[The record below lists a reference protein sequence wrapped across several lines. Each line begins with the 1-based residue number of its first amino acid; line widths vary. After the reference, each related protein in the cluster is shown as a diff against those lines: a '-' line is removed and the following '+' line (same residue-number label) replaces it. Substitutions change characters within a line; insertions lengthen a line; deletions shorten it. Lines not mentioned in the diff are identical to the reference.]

1 MSVKVIVT
9 DMDGTF
15 LNDAKTY
22 NQPRFMAQYQ
32 ELKKRGIKFVVASGN
47 QYYQLIS
54 FFPELKDEISFV
66 AENGALVYEH
76 GKQLFHGELTRHES
90 RIVIGELLKDKQLN
104 FVACGLQSAYVS
116 ENAPEA
122 FVALMAKHYHRLK
135 PVKDYQEI
143 DDVLF
148 KFSLNLPDEQIPL
161 VIDKLHIAL
170 DGIMKPVTS
179 GFGFI
184 DLIIPGLH
192 KANGI
197 SRLLKRWDLSP
208 QNVVAIGDSGNDAEM
223 LKMARYSFAMGNAA
237 ENIKQIARYA
247 TDDNNHEGA
256 LNVIQAVLDYLD
268 RNRFD
273 EVYKGPGDNFFGTL
287 SASRPE
293 IYPIYWSQAQMQ
305 ARQSEEMANAQSFL
319 NRLWTFESDGKQ
331 WFNPDVSVIYP
342 DRIRRRPPGTTSK
355 GLGAHT
361 DSGALERWLLPAYQ
375 RVFANVFNGN
385 LAQYDPWHA
394 AHRTE
399 VEEYTVDNTT
409 KCSVFRTFQGW
420 TALSDMLPGQG
431 LLHVVPIPEAMAY
444 VLLRPLLDDVPEDE
458 LCGVA
463 PGRVLP
469 VSEQWHPLLIEA
481 LTSIPKL
488 EAGDSVWWHC
498 DVIHSVAPVEN
509 QQGWGNVMYIP
520 AAPMCEK
527 NLAYA
532 HKVKAALEKGASPGD
547 FPREDYE
554 TNWEGRFTLADLN
567 IHGKRALG
575 IDS

>member
-1 MSVKVIVT
+1 M
-9 DMDGTF
+9 TF
-15 LNDAKTY
+15 TSETLPADHKAAIRQLK
-22 NQPRFMAQYQ
+22 RELRAQIGDVQ
-32 ELKKRGIKFVVASGN
+32 AVFDKLSDKIATR
-47 QYYQLIS
+47 
-54 FFPELKDEISFV
+54 V
-66 AENGALVYEH
+66 AEINALKNKGESVWPVIPFADVKNGTITDAQREAVKRRGCAVIKGHFPREQAL
-76 GKQLFHGELTRHES
+76 
-90 RIVIGELLKDKQLN
+90 
-104 FVACGLQSAYVS
+104 A
-116 ENAPEA
+116 
-122 FVALMAKHYHRLK
+122 
-135 PVKDYQEI
+135 
-143 DDVLF
+143 
-148 KFSLNLPDEQIPL
+148 
-161 VIDKLHIAL
+161 
-170 DGIMKPVTS
+170 
-179 GFGFI
+179 
-184 DLIIPGLH
+184 
-192 KANGI
+192 
-197 SRLLKRWDLSP
+197 WDRS
-208 QNVVAIGDSGNDAEM
+208 M
-223 LKMARYSFAMGNAA
+223 
-237 ENIKQIARYA
+237 
-247 TDDNNHEGA
+247 
-256 LNVIQAVLDYLD
+256 LDYLD
-268 RNRFD
+268 LNKFD

-287 SASRPE
+287 TASRPE

-305 ARQSEEMANAQSFL
+305 ARQSEAMAQVQSFL
-319 NRLWTFESDGKQ
+319 NRLWTFESNGKQ

-375 RVFANVFNGN
+375 QVFARVFDGNVEK
-385 LAQYDPWHA
+385 YDPWNA

-420 TALSDMLPGQG
+420 TALSDMIPGQG

-444 VLLRPLLDDVPEDE
+444 ILLRPLLYDVPEDE

-469 VSEQWHPLLIEA
+469 ISEKWHPLLVEA
-481 LTSIPKL
+481 LTSIPAL

-532 HKVKAALEKGASPGD
+532 KKVKEALETGASPGD

-554 TNWEGRFTLADLN
+554 KSWQDRFTVNDLN

-575 IDS
+575 MA